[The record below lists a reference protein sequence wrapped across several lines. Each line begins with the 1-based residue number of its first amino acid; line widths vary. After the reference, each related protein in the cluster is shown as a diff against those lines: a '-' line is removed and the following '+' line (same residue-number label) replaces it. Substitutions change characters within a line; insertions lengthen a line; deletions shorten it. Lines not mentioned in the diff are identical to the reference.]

1 MAKKLTFYGS
11 YTCEL
16 IQSKGIYLHQKK
28 ININNQSYILN
39 VQNMTLLE
47 KETATHSSILA

>member
-1 MAKKLTFYGS
+1 MTFCGF

-16 IQSKGIYLHQKK
+16 IQSKGICLHQKK
-28 ININNQSYILN
+28 VNISNQSYILN

-47 KETATHSSILA
+47 KEMATHSHILA